1 MHFFLHILQI
11 FHVILFCLMPDGGV
25 EGFEIFGLMSVF
37 PVLPYFPESVAFQQG
52 FKQAVFASELESLG
66 YLGEHVAVV
75 YLTHAHPCRLPEV
88 ELQHLENLR
97 IREPGSCPGGEK
109 LALGDDVDA
118 GGEWLDGEVACIAS
132 CVVCH
137 YNS

>member
-25 EGFEIFGLMSVF
+25 EGFEIFGLMPVF
-37 PVLPYFPESVAFQQG
+37 PVLPYFPESVSFQQG

-75 YLTHAHPCRLPEV
+75 HLFQVHPCRFAQI
-88 ELQHLENLR
+88 EL
-97 IREPGSCPGGEK
+97 
-109 LALGDDVDA
+109 
-118 GGEWLDGEVACIAS
+118 
-132 CVVCH
+132 
-137 YNS
+137 

>member
-1 MHFFLHILQI
+1 
-11 FHVILFCLMPDGGV
+11 MPDGGV
-25 EGFEIFGLMSVF
+25 EGFEIFGLMPVF

-75 YLTHAHPCRLPEV
+75 YLTHVHPCRLPEV

-118 GGEWLDGEVACIAS
+118 GVSGLMVKSLALL
-132 CVVCH
+132 VVMFVIIFLIYC
-137 YNS
+137 SEFIVVGLI

>member
-1 MHFFLHILQI
+1 MAPL
-11 FHVILFCLMPDGGV
+11 VILPDKSEALASDKKLYEVMAVV
-25 EGFEIFGLMSVF
+25 E
-37 PVLPYFPESVAFQQG
+37 FQP
-52 FKQAVFASELESLG
+52 LG
-66 YLGEHVAVV
+66 YLSEHIAVV
-75 YLTHAHPCRLPEV
+75 HLVGVHPCRLPEV

-137 YNS
+137 YNSEFYD